1 MGLLIDALLEG
12 DQARSVAEVA
22 KLRAAGAG
30 IERIVVAG
38 IGKAMEQLD
47 GKCTID
53 QYNLLEIMLA
63 GRAVMSVM
71 KELFPKGEL
80 SGIPSRGTVIVCSLE
95 GDVHDL
101 GKNILKMVLTGKGYR
116 VIDCGKDCPLDKLI
130 DTADKEHAHSICI
143 SGLITTVIPQVKRT
157 RDFAAKRGLGQIKIL
172 AGGAALKQATAE
184 YLNVDYVAETAFDG
198 ARYLESAV

>member
-1 MGLLIDALLEG
+1 MSLLIDALLEG

-22 KLRAAGAG
+22 KLREAGAG

-71 KELFPKGEL
+71 K
-80 SGIPSRGTVIVCSLE
+80 
-95 GDVHDL
+95 
-101 GKNILKMVLTGKGYR
+101 
-116 VIDCGKDCPLDKLI
+116 
-130 DTADKEHAHSICI
+130 
-143 SGLITTVIPQVKRT
+143 
-157 RDFAAKRGLGQIKIL
+157 
-172 AGGAALKQATAE
+172 
-184 YLNVDYVAETAFDG
+184 
-198 ARYLESAV
+198 